1 MMNLDNHDF
10 RIDVERILLCSVSQ
24 DYLGDILDSPI
35 SQTGET
41 LYDKIRED
49 VLYASAWI
57 DEGYYSEDDIRLAI
71 GRTILNLLQEQNW

>member
-24 DYLGDILDSPI
+24 DYLRDILDSPI

-71 GRTILNLLQEQNW
+71 GRAILNILQEHIK